1 MLYYKNGRFRM
12 DSISYELPDG
22 VYIDTEFQSV
32 IATGFEIV
40 DPEGKFRIHIKGEHW
55 EENSCEFF
63 EKVIF
68 PFGYD
73 RLGEIEPVENNGMQG
88 HKLWY
93 QDSKTN
99 TLEYRFDLP
108 EEDQHKNISIILKA
122 DRAQIPLSEL
132 ETVPVLVSLMN
143 SLKPE

>member
-22 VYIDTEFQSV
+22 VYIDTELQSV

-55 EENSCEFF
+55 EENSYEFF

-88 HKLWY
+88 YKLWY

-132 ETVPVLVSLMN
+132 DTVPVLVSLMK

>member
-1 MLYYKNGRFRM
+1 M

-55 EENSCEFF
+55 EENSYEFF

-68 PFGYD
+68 SFGYD

-93 QDSKTN
+93 QDSNTN

-132 ETVPVLVSLMN
+132 ETVPVLVSLMK

>member
-22 VYIDTEFQSV
+22 VYIDTEVQSV

-55 EENSCEFF
+55 EENSYEFF

-88 HKLWY
+88 YKLWY

-108 EEDQHKNISIILKA
+108 EEDLHKNISIILKA

-132 ETVPVLVSLMN
+132 ETVPVLVSLMK

>member
-22 VYIDTEFQSV
+22 VYIDTELQSV

-55 EENSCEFF
+55 EENSYEFF

-88 HKLWY
+88 YKLWY

-132 ETVPVLVSLMN
+132 ETVPVLVSLMK

>member
-1 MLYYKNGRFRM
+1 M

-55 EENSCEFF
+55 EENSYEFF

-88 HKLWY
+88 YKLWY

>member
-1 MLYYKNGRFRM
+1 M

-22 VYIDTEFQSV
+22 VYIDTEFKSV

-40 DPEGKFRIHIKGEHW
+40 DPAGNFRIHIKGEYW
-55 EENSCEFF
+55 DENSYEFF
-63 EKVIF
+63 EKVII

-73 RLGEIEPVENNGMQG
+73 LVGKIEPVENNGMQG

-108 EEDQHKNISIILKA
+108 EKDQHKNISIILKA
-122 DRAQIPLSEL
+122 DSTKISLSEL
-132 ETVPVLVSLMN
+132 ESIPVFVSLMK

>member
-55 EENSCEFF
+55 EENSYEFF

-68 PFGYD
+68 SFGYD

>member
-1 MLYYKNGRFRM
+1 M
-12 DSISYELPDG
+12 DSISYKLPDG

-55 EENSCEFF
+55 EENSYEFF

-88 HKLWY
+88 YKLWY

>member
-40 DPEGKFRIHIKGEHW
+40 DPEGKFRIYIKGEHW
-55 EENSCEFF
+55 EENSYEFF

-73 RLGEIEPVENNGMQG
+73 RLGEIEFVENNGMHG

-108 EEDQHKNISIILKA
+108 EEDLHKNISIMLKA

-132 ETVPVLVSLMN
+132 ETVPVLVSLMK

>member
-1 MLYYKNGRFRM
+1 MLFYKNGRFRM

-55 EENSCEFF
+55 EENSYEFF

-73 RLGEIEPVENNGMQG
+73 RLGEIETVENNGMQG

-93 QDSKTN
+93 QDSNTN

-132 ETVPVLVSLMN
+132 ETVPVLVSLMK

>member
-1 MLYYKNGRFRM
+1 MLFYKNGRFRM
-12 DSISYELPDG
+12 DSISYKLPDG

-55 EENSCEFF
+55 EENSYEFF

-88 HKLWY
+88 YKLWY

-132 ETVPVLVSLMN
+132 ETVPVLVSLIK

>member
-1 MLYYKNGRFRM
+1 M

-55 EENSCEFF
+55 GEDSYEFF
-63 EKVIF
+63 EKVLF

-73 RLGEIEPVENNGMQG
+73 RLGKIEPVENNGLRG

-93 QDSKTN
+93 QDSRTN

-108 EEDQHKNISIILKA
+108 EEDLHKNISIILKA

-132 ETVPVLVSLMN
+132 ETVPVLVSLMK

>member
-1 MLYYKNGRFRM
+1 M
-12 DSISYELPDG
+12 
-22 VYIDTEFQSV
+22 
-32 IATGFEIV
+32 
-40 DPEGKFRIHIKGEHW
+40 
-55 EENSCEFF
+55 
-63 EKVIF
+63 IF

-132 ETVPVLVSLMN
+132 ETVPVLVSLMK

>member
-1 MLYYKNGRFRM
+1 MLSYKNGRFRM

-55 EENSCEFF
+55 EENSYEFF

-132 ETVPVLVSLMN
+132 ETVPVLVSLIK

>member
-55 EENSCEFF
+55 EENSYEFF

-73 RLGEIEPVENNGMQG
+73 RLGEIETVENNGMQG

-93 QDSKTN
+93 QDSNTN

>member
-1 MLYYKNGRFRM
+1 M
-12 DSISYELPDG
+12 DSISYKLPDG

-55 EENSCEFF
+55 EEDSYEFF

-88 HKLWY
+88 YKLWY

-132 ETVPVLVSLMN
+132 ETVPVLVSLMK

>member
-1 MLYYKNGRFRM
+1 M
-12 DSISYELPDG
+12 
-22 VYIDTEFQSV
+22 
-32 IATGFEIV
+32 
-40 DPEGKFRIHIKGEHW
+40 
-55 EENSCEFF
+55 
-63 EKVIF
+63 IF

-122 DRAQIPLSEL
+122 DSAQIPLSEL
-132 ETVPVLVSLMN
+132 ETVPEFVYLMKSLRQ
-143 SLKPE
+143 K

>member
-22 VYIDTEFQSV
+22 VYIDTEFQSI

-55 EENSCEFF
+55 EENSYEFF

-88 HKLWY
+88 YKLWY

-122 DRAQIPLSEL
+122 DSAQIPLSEL
-132 ETVPVLVSLMN
+132 ETVPEFVYLMRSLRQ
-143 SLKPE
+143 K

>member
-40 DPEGKFRIHIKGEHW
+40 DPEGKFPIHIKGEHW
-55 EENSCEFF
+55 EENSYEFF

-88 HKLWY
+88 YKLWY

-99 TLEYRFDLP
+99 TLEYRFDMP

-132 ETVPVLVSLMN
+132 ETVPVLVSLMK

>member
-55 EENSCEFF
+55 EE
-63 EKVIF
+63 
-68 PFGYD
+68 
-73 RLGEIEPVENNGMQG
+73 
-88 HKLWY
+88 
-93 QDSKTN
+93 DSY
-99 TLEYRFDLP
+99 E
-108 EEDQHKNISIILKA
+108 
-122 DRAQIPLSEL
+122 
-132 ETVPVLVSLMN
+132 
-143 SLKPE
+143 

>member
-55 EENSCEFF
+55 EENSYEFF

-68 PFGYD
+68 SFGYD

-93 QDSKTN
+93 QDSNTN

>member
-12 DSISYELPDG
+12 DSISYELPDR

-55 EENSCEFF
+55 EEDSYEFF

-73 RLGEIEPVENNGMQG
+73 RVGEIEPVENNGMQG
-88 HKLWY
+88 YKLWY

-132 ETVPVLVSLMN
+132 ETVPVLVSLMK